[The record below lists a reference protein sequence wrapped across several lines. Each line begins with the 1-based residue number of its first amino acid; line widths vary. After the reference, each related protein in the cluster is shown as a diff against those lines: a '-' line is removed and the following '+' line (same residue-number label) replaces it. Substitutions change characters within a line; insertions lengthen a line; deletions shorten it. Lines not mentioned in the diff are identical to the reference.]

1 MDIYLKQRKREPRLP
16 SRNTGRDPAAT
27 PAFQFFQT
35 GDAGQIPTLVGTGYR
50 PRSNICENYVALVGA
65 SCEFDDGKLPPIST
79 LFNKLLYKGVSAEVS
94 GSGVR
99 SETVTSGSCPE
110 AGSQVSAVKLLP
122 SGDQIFPLQV
132 TEKLDKRQASTAG
145 ENWLNPDP
153 VHLTTSLGGDS
164 PVTTYTILPT
174 EEDLKQLQSGQD
186 KNGHIKRPPNA
197 FIVWSHIHRNAL
209 RKTHPGANMTD
220 ISTVLGC
227 EWSKLSEEQKWPYY
241 EMAHKLKY
249 MHRQQF
255 PDYEFRPQKKKDIE
269 CLSSGQGAGQDP
281 GVSFS
286 QAVPPAQSQLQGPS
300 VYPYPAMM
308 AYRVSYYP
316 ASCPYH
322 QMGPYSRVQSNCP
335 RVFYRYPNAYSSTKE
350 VRNYH
355 NTLHQTASESI
366 EQPDIVTS
374 QQLSV
379 NNKVGCKYED
389 DVDVFGLL

>member
-1 MDIYLKQRKREPRLP
+1 MDIYLKNRKREPRLP
-16 SRNTGRDPAAT
+16 TRNTGQDPAAT

-35 GDAGQIPTLVGTGYR
+35 GDAGQIPTLVGTGHR

-65 SCEFDDGKLPPIST
+65 SSEFEDGKLPPIST
-79 LFNKLLYKGVSAEVS
+79 IFNKLLYKGVSAEVS
-94 GSGVR
+94 GSGIR
-99 SETVTSGSCPE
+99 SETVTLGSCPE
-110 AGSQVSAVKLLP
+110 AGSQVSAVNFP

-153 VHLTTSLGGDS
+153 VHLTTSLGVDS
-164 PVTTYTILPT
+164 PVTTYTIPPT
-174 EEDLKQLQSGQD
+174 EE
-186 KNGHIKRPPNA
+186 
-197 FIVWSHIHRNAL
+197 
-209 RKTHPGANMTD
+209 
-220 ISTVLGC
+220 
-227 EWSKLSEEQKWPYY
+227 
-241 EMAHKLKY
+241 
-249 MHRQQF
+249 
-255 PDYEFRPQKKKDIE
+255 DYEFRPQKKKDIE

-286 QAVPPAQSQLQGPS
+286 QAVPPAHSQLQGLS

-316 ASCPYH
+316 GSCPYH

-335 RVFYRYPNAYSSTKE
+335 RVFYRYPNAYSSTEE

-355 NTLHQTASESI
+355 NTLHQAASESI

-379 NNKVGCKYED
+379 NNKVECKYED
-389 DVDVFGLL
+389 DVDVVGLF